1 MGGGIVRATLAAV
14 DGLYRYVPEDETDHF
29 LFAQAF
35 HGLGGSVFHSLAFG
49 LYYVGFSLF
58 AGPVSAPLGA
68 AAYVGIALFLI
79 GSLINSG
86 SELIRDKWKKNPAN
100 KGVLYTGGL
109 FRYSMHVNYFGDL
122 LWVSGLAFMTA
133 NIWSVIVPL
142 LLFCLFAFFNAPM
155 LDKHLA
161 EKYGDAF
168 EEYRAKTKKII
179 PFIY

>member
-1 MGGGIVRATLAAV
+1 
-14 DGLYRYVPEDETDHF
+14 
-29 LFAQAF
+29 
-35 HGLGGSVFHSLAFG
+35 
-49 LYYVGFSLF
+49 
-58 AGPVSAPLGA
+58 
-68 AAYVGIALFLI
+68 
-79 GSLINSG
+79 
-86 SELIRDKWKKNPAN
+86 
-100 KGVLYTGGL
+100 
-109 FRYSMHVNYFGDL
+109 
-122 LWVSGLAFMTA
+122 MTA

>member
-1 MGGGIVRATLAAV
+1 MEIYGSTKSSAPQKAVLVILETIILGAGLWILNFGGLEALSRVFGVQWAAASSARRLLLSTAYIVMFLRMKLTIFYLLKRSMGW
-14 DGLYRYVPEDETDHF
+14 EE
-29 LFAQAF
+29 AF
-35 HGLGGSVFHSLAFG
+35 SIPLAFG

-122 LWVSGLAFMTA
+122 LWFRVWRS
-133 NIWSVIVPL
+133 
-142 LLFCLFAFFNAPM
+142 
-155 LDKHLA
+155 
-161 EKYGDAF
+161 
-168 EEYRAKTKKII
+168 
-179 PFIY
+179 